1 MTRRH
6 RSAAAILS
14 SLVLTG
20 AVAVIQGCGSQTNG
34 TVAESPS
41 LTSPPAQAEKL
52 SPGEKANAEFTDN
65 LSGQPLLAALKEG
78 GHVIFFRHA
87 ATEKDYADQADPN
100 MRLDD
105 CETQR
110 KLSKEGIRDARAIGA
125 AFSRLKIPVGSIVT
139 SDYCR
144 SWKTADLAFGRHDR
158 KNPNLNFLPF
168 EDYTDAQVET
178 MKQQM
183 LPILS
188 EMPASGTNSIIV
200 GHDDLFEAATGI
212 YPDPQGIA
220 YVLKPDGNGRFV
232 IIANLLPQ
240 EWNKLDS

>member
-1 MTRRH
+1 M
-6 RSAAAILS
+6 S
-14 SLVLTG
+14 
-20 AVAVIQGCGSQTNG
+20 
-34 TVAESPS
+34 
-41 LTSPPAQAEKL
+41 
-52 SPGEKANAEFTDN
+52 
-65 LSGQPLLAALKEG
+65 
-78 GHVIFFRHA
+78 
-87 ATEKDYADQADPN
+87 
-100 MRLDD
+100 LDD

-110 KLSKEGIRDARAIGA
+110 KLSKEGIRDAKAIGA
-125 AFSRLKIPVGSIVT
+125 AFSRLQIPVGSIVT

-168 EDYTDAQVET
+168 EDYTDTQVET

-188 EMPASGTNSIIV
+188 EKPASGTNSIIV

-220 YVLKPDGNGRFV
+220 YVLKPDGKGKFSV
-232 IIANLLPQ
+232 IANLLPQ